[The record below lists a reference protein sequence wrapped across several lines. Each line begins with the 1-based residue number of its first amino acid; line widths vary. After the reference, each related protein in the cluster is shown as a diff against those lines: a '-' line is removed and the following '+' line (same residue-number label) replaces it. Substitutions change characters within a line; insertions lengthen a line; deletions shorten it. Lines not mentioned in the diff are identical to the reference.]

1 MNCPNCG
8 AFLGDK
14 HICPYCGY
22 EDEKIAQQL
31 HKKEIASIYQKIA
44 ALLRMPEA
52 QARKITHYLMVG
64 IAGLICVFLVS
75 LLGSFIYSRV
85 APDFAYKEQ
94 QKAISKLE
102 GYYQSGDFDAM
113 NKALRDIDNSYDPVY
128 QKYAMVGSMH
138 DSLSLASE
146 NAKHLANNIQYSD
159 FRLDLFYFPLDQLFD
174 VLNRCRDLE
183 ANGFIYSEQ
192 SAVAAI
198 SQQATSVLKNILK
211 LTDSEIEYGMERQ
224 RQDASEYTE
233 LYSIIGQ
240 RLRGNQK

>member
-14 HICPYCGY
+14 HVCPYCGY
-22 EDEKIAQQL
+22 EDEKIAQRL

-44 ALLRMPEA
+44 ALLRTPEE
-52 QARKITHYLMVG
+52 QARKIAHYLMIG
-64 IAGLICVFLVS
+64 IAALVCVFLVS

-113 NKALRDIDNSYDPVY
+113 NKALMRMDDSYDPVY
-128 QKYAMVGSMH
+128 QKYTVVGSLH
-138 DSLSLASE
+138 QSLSRGSE
-146 NAKHLANNIQYSD
+146 TAEQFAKDIQYRD
-159 FRLDLFYFPLDQLFD
+159 FRLDMLYFPLDQLFS
-174 VLNRCRDLE
+174 VLNQCRDLE
-183 ANGFIYSEQ
+183 ANGFMYSEQ
-192 SAVAAI
+192 SAVTAI
-198 SQQATSVLKNILK
+198 SQQATSILKNKLK
-211 LTDSEIEYGMERQ
+211 LTDSEIESGIELQ
-224 RQDASEYTE
+224 RQDTSEYTE
-233 LYSIIGQ
+233 LYTIIGQ